1 VLSILQP
8 DESFKGYRKNW
19 ATLIQ
24 KIYEIDPLT
33 CPKCQGPMA
42 VIAFIEAEDVI
53 KKILKHLG
61 LWDIKPRPPPGITKS
76 SPSFTEPHIDYSN
89 TQVLSSDNGLY
100 HLAFIP
106 TESEFISQSNH
117 MLTPTINY

>member
-1 VLSILQP
+1 MGWLAGIEV
-8 DESFKGYRKNW
+8 
-19 ATLIQ
+19 
-24 KIYEIDPLT
+24 DPFT

-61 LWDIKPRPPPGITKS
+61 LWQVKPRPPPRNAQS
-76 SPSFTEPHIDYSN
+76 QPLSTEPHIDYSN

-100 HLAFIP
+100 HLAFIQNSRYVFEAEERIAP
-106 TESEFISQSNH
+106 PFLSQTT
-117 MLTPTINY
+117 L

>member
-1 VLSILQP
+1 MGWLAGIEV
-8 DESFKGYRKNW
+8 
-19 ATLIQ
+19 
-24 KIYEIDPLT
+24 DPFT

-76 SPSFTEPHIDYSN
+76 SPSFTEPHIDYSD

-100 HLAFIP
+100 HLAFIQNSRYVLGAEERIALP
-106 TESEFISQSNH
+106 FCFKRCSDLSC
-117 MLTPTINY
+117 

>member
-1 VLSILQP
+1 MGWLAGIEV
-8 DESFKGYRKNW
+8 
-19 ATLIQ
+19 
-24 KIYEIDPLT
+24 DPFT

-42 VIAFIEAEDVI
+42 VFAFIEAEDVI